1 MPYTCDVSFSGPGI
15 TSSCSSFQ
23 WGQSPQEAGTS
34 ISETGFSTSNLT
46 LPPLAGTWQRYTAYP
61 RQHWSAL
68 WGGVIHC
75 GFRVQISSSS
85 AGITHREKRNTLM
98 WYRTASCVCVC
109 VFWHWPARLLSS
121 LPSLCWSNAVRTEYP
136 EMQGTLRCRGD
147 MSVYH
152 LLCKSVLGEFPD
164 ETQALL

>member
-46 LPPLAGTWQRYTAYP
+46 LLPLAGTWQRYTTYH

-68 WGGVIHC
+68 GGSFIVALEFRFLPAVRVSPTERKETLWC
-75 GFRVQISSSS
+75 GTEQ
-85 AGITHREKRNTLM
+85 LL
-98 WYRTASCVCVC
+98 VCVC